1 MLSEAKSRPEQSGA
15 SGKQEAFINYLIE
28 QEKQSP
34 RSVAE
39 HIKNLQRFNKW
50 AKEQHY
56 TNIDELTYIEIL
68 NYIQNDKARGLKPQ
82 SINQQLNSIKKYY
95 EYLKHIGLLDKNP
108 TKKIIL
114 KGIVKTITQNIL
126 SYTELEQLYNDYL
139 KLTPEIK
146 NNPLTPYV
154 KQKNNVLLGLMIWQ
168 GAISGELK
176 KITLE
181 HVNLNEGC
189 IYIPKTRR
197 GAGRE
202 LKLYP
207 NQILQIYQYIQEART
222 KLKTK
227 HNELVPGYLS
237 DQCGTIIQQLQG
249 INQKVNSLSQLRA
262 SIIIHWI
269 KVYGKRKAQYM
280 AGHKYISSTERFE
293 LQEID
298 SLTDTLLKHH
308 PFS

>member
-1 MLSEAKSRPEQSGA
+1 M
-15 SGKQEAFINYLIE
+15 KQEAFISYLAE
-28 QEKQSP
+28 QEKLSP
-34 RSVAE
+34 RSIEE
-39 HIKNLQRFNKW
+39 HIKNLQRFYKW
-50 AKEQHY
+50 ATQQHY
-56 TNIDELTYIEIL
+56 QNIDHLTYSEIL
-68 NYIQNDKARGLKPQ
+68 NYVQTDRERGIQPQ
-82 SINQQLNSIKKYY
+82 TINQRLNTIKKYY
-95 EYLKHIGLLDKNP
+95 EYLKHIGLLEKNP

-126 SYTELEQLYNDYL
+126 SYTELEQLYSDYL
-139 KLTPEIK
+139 KLKPEIK

-154 KQKNNVLLGLMIWQ
+154 KQKNNVLAGLMIWQ

-181 HVNLNEGC
+181 HLNLEEGC

-207 NQILQIYQYIQEART
+207 GQILQMYQYIHEARI

-227 HNELVPGYLS
+227 HNELIPGYVS
-237 DQCGTIIQQLQG
+237 DQCGTIIRQLQG
-249 INQKVNSLSQLRA
+249 LNQKVNSLSQLRA
-262 SIIIHWI
+262 SMIIHWI

-280 AGHKYISSTERFE
+280 AGHKYIGSTERFE
-293 LQEID
+293 LQEMD

-308 PFS
+308 PFG